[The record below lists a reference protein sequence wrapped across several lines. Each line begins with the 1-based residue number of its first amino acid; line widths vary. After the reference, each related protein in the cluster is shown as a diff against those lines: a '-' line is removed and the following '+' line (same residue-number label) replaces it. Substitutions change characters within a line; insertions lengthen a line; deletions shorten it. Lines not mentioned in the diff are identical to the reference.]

1 MQNLRQRE
9 DIIILVCH
17 ILFTRIFRIKF
28 HDVDRALN
36 DDNKCKMNVKTFK
49 GIISHVTNGNDFHWT
64 LYATYITE
72 IYSVKL
78 VWLHCIKP

>member
-1 MQNLRQRE
+1 MRNWKLQCKIHCNAQNDRL
-9 DIIILVCH
+9 LVCN
-17 ILFTRIFRIKF
+17 ILFTSIFRIKF

-64 LYATYITE
+64 LYAI
-72 IYSVKL
+72 
-78 VWLHCIKP
+78 